1 MPINFL
7 SVPQRVETPKKVRC
21 SSSSVS
27 LQWIDTNV
35 GNLSIS
41 YTVKWTSLSTS
52 EIKNNSGIT
61 ERFITIDGLQPNTA
75 YDFTVTAENVAGS
88 SDESAPKTVA
98 TGKSAVIPC
107 RTGFTNCDKHD
118 KNVITH
124 EPAALKIQFWYQKL
138 QNH

>member
-1 MPINFL
+1 MHI
-7 SVPQRVETPKKVRC
+7 SVPRRVETPKKVRC

-27 LQWIDTNV
+27 LQWIDTNKR
-35 GNLSIS
+35 NLPIS

-61 ERFITIDGLQPNTA
+61 ERFTTINGLQPNTA

-88 SDESAPKTVA
+88 SDECAPKRIA
-98 TGKSAVIPC
+98 TGKSAVISC
-107 RTGFTNCDKHD
+107 RAGFTNCDKYD

-124 EPAALKIQFWYQKL
+124 DPAALEIQFWYQML